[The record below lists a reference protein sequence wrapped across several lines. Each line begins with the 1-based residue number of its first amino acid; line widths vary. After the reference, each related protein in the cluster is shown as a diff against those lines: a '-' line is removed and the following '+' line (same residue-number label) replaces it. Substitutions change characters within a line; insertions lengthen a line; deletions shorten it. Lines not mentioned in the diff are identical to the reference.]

1 MSPSGRSI
9 QEVEQPGFVSDPVLV
24 REQLQRL
31 LAHPLFANSKRYPAL
46 LAYAVEQT
54 LLGNASE
61 LKERSIGIEVF
72 GRTPTYDANA
82 DPVVRITAGEVR
94 KRLGLYYYD
103 SSHAGELVI
112 ELPIGSYVPL
122 FRQLESTPESATL
135 DQRPVSTSVAPP
147 TAQSAEAL
155 EVSPVLDLPRRSRA
169 GWLIG
174 SGLLAVGCFI
184 GVLAGMRVHPVPPP
198 EPPSNMDR
206 FWEPFTSSANA
217 TTFCLGE
224 PAKNIDMGSIDSLD
238 APIATPSAEPQKL
251 YVRLHLSGNLAL
263 ADVVTLTRTAA
274 AFETRHKP
282 FRVVPASEASFA
294 QLREGPIVLIG
305 AFDNIWTLRITQK
318 LRLGFES
325 KDGVALL
332 VDRKSQ
338 TKTAWA
344 TAWDLPYKKLSR
356 DYAIVAR
363 IHDNITGQPVI
374 IAAGI
379 SEEGTEAAGEILYN
393 PLYLDSLLAKAP
405 VNWENMNIEAV
416 IETQVIDGHSGP
428 PNILSV
434 ESW

>member
-1 MSPSGRSI
+1 MSPAGRSI

-46 LAYAVEQT
+46 LAYTVEQT
-54 LLGNASE
+54 LLGNAAE
-61 LKERSIGIEVF
+61 LKERSIGVEVF
-72 GRTPTYDANA
+72 GRAPTYDANA

-103 SSHAGELVI
+103 SAHAGELVI
-112 ELPIGSYVPL
+112 ELPIGSYVPF
-122 FRQLESTPESATL
+122 FRLPESAPEPAAAA
-135 DQRPVSTSVAPP
+135 QEAVSMPSATPPAQATPAPD
-147 TAQSAEAL
+147 
-155 EVSPVLDLPRRSRA
+155 VSPVPAPTRRSRM

-174 SGLLAVGCFI
+174 SGLLAAGCLI
-184 GVLAGMRVHPVPPP
+184 GVVVGMRVHPVPPA

-206 FWEPFTSSANA
+206 FWEPFTSSASA

-224 PAKNIDMGSIDSLD
+224 PAKNLDVGSIDSLD
-238 APIATPSAEPQKL
+238 TPVTPDAETQKL
-251 YVRLHLSGNLAL
+251 YVRLHISGIFAL
-263 ADVVTLTRTAA
+263 ADVITLARTAA
-274 AFETRHKP
+274 SLEARHKP
-282 FRVVPASEASFA
+282 IRVVPASEGSFA

-305 AFDNIWTLRITQK
+305 AFDNIWTLRVTQK
-318 LRLGFES
+318 LRFGFES
-325 KDGVALL
+325 RDGVALL

-338 TKTAWA
+338 AKTTWA
-344 TAWDLPYKKLSR
+344 SAWDLPYQKLSR

-363 IHDNITGQPVI
+363 IHDDTTGQPVI

-393 PLYLDSLLAKAP
+393 PVYLDSLLAKAP
-405 VNWENMNIEAV
+405 ANWETMNMEAV